1 MKHVGNAILKYRWL
15 FLAAI
20 LGLSVLFLFGSRNL
34 EMKSDE
40 TMWFAEGDR
49 TRQIY
54 DEFKERFAS
63 DQLVI
68 VAYET
73 EDAFSEAEIAY
84 LTALSEKLEAVPYV
98 KEVIS
103 LTTIDDIVGTETTLE
118 VSPLIETTLLTD
130 AERQTLRERIDL
142 NPFLKGNL
150 ISDDGTTFGIALEIE
165 RPKNVPNDVSSSQIT
180 AAVNQ
185 ILAEEHAA
193 TDREFHFGG
202 GPITHGETTRM
213 IAVDT
218 MKFLGLTII
227 LSGVLLLFVYRSLS
241 RMLFTLITVIL
252 ALIWTLGLKGLIGSP
267 LSPVSTTLFILITV
281 SGIATAVHFMTHFQI
296 EWTRLK
302 DKKAALL
309 ATFERAGKPCL
320 FTSLTTAIGFGSLAL
335 SNLPVIRNLGIFV
348 AFGIASVF
356 VLTMIIVPIGLLL
369 VGGKE
374 TKVVEHRKVGMM
386 LDVIGRF
393 NLRHPGWVLVTSM
406 VIVVGMGIGIS
417 KIQVEGSMLSYFLK
431 SSQIRQSAEFIDG
444 RLAGISSTELILYG
458 DRDTFK
464 EPEVLQAVD
473 QLQRAAEENPL
484 VEKTYSL
491 VDYVKLIGRAL
502 HSDDE
507 AYYTIPSTKREV
519 AQLLLLYQMSGGDK
533 VMDYV
538 SGEYAVARVSLR
550 TKEMSTREKEAL
562 EAQVW
567 ELAER
572 NFPGL
577 RAEITGWNHNTLKV
591 SERLVFTQIQSFGLS
606 LLVITMLMIL
616 LFGWK
621 AGLLSIVPNVFPVA
635 FVLGLMGYAKI
646 PLNLATTILASM
658 TIGIVVDDTIHY
670 FSHFRHE
677 LGETGDQTK
686 AMLGSLRKVGKALCF
701 TSVILSLGFAVFLS
715 SDLAILIQFGLLSS
729 VAMITALLGDLFISP
744 VLLSRLSVFRSN
756 LRSRGSAEERRP
768 VPEEASK

>member
-1 MKHVGNAILKYRWL
+1 M
-15 FLAAI
+15 
-20 LGLSVLFLFGSRNL
+20 
-34 EMKSDE
+34 
-40 TMWFAEGDR
+40 
-49 TRQIY
+49 
-54 DEFKERFAS
+54 
-63 DQLVI
+63 
-68 VAYET
+68 
-73 EDAFSEAEIAY
+73 
-84 LTALSEKLEAVPYV
+84 
-98 KEVIS
+98 
-103 LTTIDDIVGTETTLE
+103 
-118 VSPLIETTLLTD
+118 
-130 AERQTLRERIDL
+130 
-142 NPFLKGNL
+142 
-150 ISDDGTTFGIALEIE
+150 
-165 RPKNVPNDVSSSQIT
+165 
-180 AAVNQ
+180 
-185 ILAEEHAA
+185 
-193 TDREFHFGG
+193 
-202 GPITHGETTRM
+202 
-213 IAVDT
+213 
-218 MKFLGLTII
+218 
-227 LSGVLLLFVYRSLS
+227 
-241 RMLFTLITVIL
+241 
-252 ALIWTLGLKGLIGSP
+252 
-267 LSPVSTTLFILITV
+267 
-281 SGIATAVHFMTHFQI
+281 
-296 EWTRLK
+296 
-302 DKKAALL
+302 
-309 ATFERAGKPCL
+309 
-320 FTSLTTAIGFGSLAL
+320 
-335 SNLPVIRNLGIFV
+335 
-348 AFGIASVF
+348 
-356 VLTMIIVPIGLLL
+356 
-369 VGGKE
+369 
-374 TKVVEHRKVGMM
+374 
-386 LDVIGRF
+386 
-393 NLRHPGWVLVTSM
+393 
-406 VIVVGMGIGIS
+406 
-417 KIQVEGSMLSYFLK
+417 
-431 SSQIRQSAEFIDG
+431 
-444 RLAGISSTELILYG
+444 
-458 DRDTFK
+458 
-464 EPEVLQAVD
+464 
-473 QLQRAAEENPL
+473 
-484 VEKTYSL
+484 EKTYSL

-606 LLVITMLMIL
+606 LLVITVLMIL

-686 AMLGSLRKVGKALCF
+686 AMLGSLRKVGKALFF